1 MKKLILVPLVVAM
14 LYGCAGVANNQAEL
28 SLAENKQLVVG
39 VWAMMP
45 LRNGIANVVEY
56 RADGKSKLH
65 SFNCTKPGETAVEES
80 VYTISEDGKTIS
92 VSSPYQNFDLRVLSF
107 KRNAMKLAMTIEGME
122 LQFSYLKTSKIA
134 PLCALYEREVVDK
147 EKNMPYRSSDFVASP
162 EVPESPNIDQYVGR
176 WADSEGAVQFEV
188 VKDARNRTK
197 LSRASSENWHYL
209 YNDLSWSGNELHFQ
223 SFAYSEKED
232 LFKHSYHKSKIRMI
246 LAPMADANKLK
257 HSFFIGDRRFDVV
270 LIKVKN

>member
-1 MKKLILVPLVVAM
+1 MKKLILMPFMLAI

-28 SLAENKQLVVG
+28 SLVDNKQLVVG

-56 RADGKSKLH
+56 AADGKSKLH

-80 VYTISEDGKTIS
+80 AYSISKDGKTIS
-92 VSSPYQNFDLRVLSF
+92 ISSPYQSFDLQVLSF
-107 KRNAMKLAMTIEGME
+107 KRNTMKLAMNIEGTE

-134 PLCALYEREVVDK
+134 PLCALYEKEVVDK
-147 EKNMPYRSSDFVASP
+147 EKSMPFRVSDFVASP
-162 EVPESPNIDQYVGR
+162 DVPESPYVDQYVGR
-176 WADSEGAVQFEV
+176 WADSEGVVQFEV

-197 LSRASSENWHYL
+197 LSRSSSENWHYL

-232 LFKHSYHKSKIRMI
+232 LFKHPYHKSKTRMI
-246 LAPMADANKLK
+246 LAPMAGVNKLK
-257 HSFFIGDRRFDVV
+257 HSFFISDRRFDVV
-270 LIKVKN
+270 LIKVGE

>member
-1 MKKLILVPLVVAM
+1 MSSALLISVCAEKGVGLVRKLIIMPFVVAM

-56 RADGKSKLH
+56 TADGKSKLH

-80 VYTISEDGKTIS
+80 AYSIREDGKIIS
-92 VSSPYQNFDLRVLSF
+92 ISSPYQNFDLRVLSF

-134 PLCALYEREVVDK
+134 PLCVLYEK
-147 EKNMPYRSSDFVASP
+147 EM
-162 EVPESPNIDQYVGR
+162 EQ
-176 WADSEGAVQFEV
+176 
-188 VKDARNRTK
+188 
-197 LSRASSENWHYL
+197 
-209 YNDLSWSGNELHFQ
+209 
-223 SFAYSEKED
+223 
-232 LFKHSYHKSKIRMI
+232 
-246 LAPMADANKLK
+246 
-257 HSFFIGDRRFDVV
+257 
-270 LIKVKN
+270 